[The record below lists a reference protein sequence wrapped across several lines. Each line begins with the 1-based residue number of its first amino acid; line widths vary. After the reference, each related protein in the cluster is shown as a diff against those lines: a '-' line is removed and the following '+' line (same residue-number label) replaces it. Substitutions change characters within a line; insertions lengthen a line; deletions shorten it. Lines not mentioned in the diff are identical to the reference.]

1 MEGWRNAVDQRSLEE
16 QLAHTLQEGEME
28 RVNTQEAARKR
39 LPRRTEV
46 RIQAEIDPVVEE
58 TKQYRK
64 MAREVDSRYAKY
76 DEMIKDNE

>member
-1 MEGWRNAVDQRSLEE
+1 MDQRSLEE

-64 MAREVDSRYAKY
+64 MAQEVDSRYAKY